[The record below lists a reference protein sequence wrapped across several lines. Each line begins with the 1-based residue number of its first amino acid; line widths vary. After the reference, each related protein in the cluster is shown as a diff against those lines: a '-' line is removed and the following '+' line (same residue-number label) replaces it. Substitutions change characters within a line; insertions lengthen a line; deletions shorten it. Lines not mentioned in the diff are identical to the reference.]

1 VIEPISVVN
10 ITNVDLNLLLV
21 LHAVLEE
28 GSATRAAKR
37 LHVTQSAVSNALGRL
52 RPLLGDALVVRHAR
66 GLTPTPRALELRP
79 RLAALVREASLV
91 LELPPAFDANTSTR
105 EFSLACADYYGSVIV
120 PALVRLLRRRAPHA
134 TLRVRTLDD
143 LVSGHGLDQDV
154 DVHVGMPPSVPSGCL
169 SQVIFQDRF
178 VCLSR
183 PGQLGAS
190 RRFSLKAYLAAS
202 HVRVSLLGRMSDPV
216 DRLLE
221 GRGKRRQVGLI
232 VPYFSVVPFVVH
244 ETGLLATL
252 SRRLALP
259 YAERR
264 LVELSEPPF
273 ALPDYGVRML
283 WHRRTDSD
291 PAASFFRSLV
301 VEVFREATKPS
312 RQSAST

>member
-1 VIEPISVVN
+1 VVN

-28 GSATRAAKR
+28 GSATRAARR
-37 LHVTQSAVSNALGRL
+37 LHVTQSAVSNALARL

-79 RLAALVREASLV
+79 RLAALAREASLV
-91 LELPPAFDANTSTR
+91 LERPPAFDARTSTR
-105 EFSLACADYYGSVIV
+105 EFSLACADYYGAVIV
-120 PALVRLLRRRAPHA
+120 PALVRLLRQRAPQA

-143 LVSGHGLDQDV
+143 LVGGHGLDQDV
-154 DVHVGMPPSVPSGCL
+154 DVHVGMPPSVPSGCV
-169 SQVIFQDRF
+169 SEVVFEDRF

-183 PGQLGAS
+183 PGQLEGAS

-221 GRGKRRQVGLI
+221 ERGKSRHVGLI

-273 ALPDYGVRML
+273 ALPDYGVRMI
-283 WHRRTDSD
+283 WHRRTDAD
-291 PAASFFRSLV
+291 LAARFFRNLIS
-301 VEVFREATKPS
+301 EVFRDAAKPG